1 VVIELK
7 AGRFRQ
13 EHAGQLGFYV
23 AAVDAQLRNPRARLH
38 SRDPAVHQPH
48 REHRQVRAPR
58 VERPMAIAT
67 YTYDTLPARE
77 RTALPPRV
85 EVITHAFGSGAEP
98 ADTSDE

>member
-1 VVIELK
+1 
-7 AGRFRQ
+7 
-13 EHAGQLGFYV
+13 
-23 AAVDAQLRNPRARLH
+23 
-38 SRDPAVHQPH
+38 
-48 REHRQVRAPR
+48 
-58 VERPMAIAT
+58 MAIAT